1 MDLKKPLSFQQQVDR
16 LVEHGMYLDS
26 KSDAVTFLSSVNY
39 YRFTGYALQFRAKNG
54 QDYIEGTSFEQVKE
68 IYLFDEALRGI
79 LRDGLECVETM
90 LRARIANGFAMAKC
104 MEPPY
109 AGHYDPANF
118 FRPELHKL
126 VLDSLQKEEKRHQ
139 DSLVIKH
146 HQDKYDDKMPLWV
159 MVELLSMSSL
169 STLYRAMYS
178 SEQNAIAASCG
189 KTRMV
194 FANHMH
200 VLSVLR
206 NKCCHGARLYN
217 VVFRPSV
224 QLGRYYL
231 KNHPEVLVD
240 TLFAAVLALV
250 RFLPARE
257 AKEKFCAELC
267 VCIEKYRPH
276 IVLNCI
282 GFPQNYKQ
290 LLKSEAEYV

>member
-1 MDLKKPLSFQQQVDR
+1 
-16 LVEHGMYLDS
+16 
-26 KSDAVTFLSSVNY
+26 
-39 YRFTGYALQFRAKNG
+39 
-54 QDYIEGTSFEQVKE
+54 
-68 IYLFDEALRGI
+68 
-79 LRDGLECVETM
+79 
-90 LRARIANGFAMAKC
+90 
-104 MEPPY
+104 
-109 AGHYDPANF
+109 
-118 FRPELHKL
+118 
-126 VLDSLQKEEKRHQ
+126 
-139 DSLVIKH
+139 
-146 HQDKYDDKMPLWV
+146 MPLWV

-267 VCIEKYRPH
+267 VCIEKYRSH
-276 IVLNCI
+276 IVLECI

-290 LLKSEAEYV
+290 LLKSEAEYA

>member
-26 KSDAVTFLSSVNY
+26 KSDAVTFLSNVNY

-126 VLDSLQKEEKRHQ
+126 VLDSLQKEEKDIRT
-139 DSLVIKH
+139 V
-146 HQDKYDDKMPLWV
+146 
-159 MVELLSMSSL
+159 LLSSIIKINMTIRCRS
-169 STLYRAMYS
+169 
-178 SEQNAIAASCG
+178 G
-189 KTRMV
+189 
-194 FANHMH
+194 
-200 VLSVLR
+200 
-206 NKCCHGARLYN
+206 
-217 VVFRPSV
+217 
-224 QLGRYYL
+224 
-231 KNHPEVLVD
+231 
-240 TLFAAVLALV
+240 
-250 RFLPARE
+250 
-257 AKEKFCAELC
+257 
-267 VCIEKYRPH
+267 
-276 IVLNCI
+276 
-282 GFPQNYKQ
+282 
-290 LLKSEAEYV
+290 